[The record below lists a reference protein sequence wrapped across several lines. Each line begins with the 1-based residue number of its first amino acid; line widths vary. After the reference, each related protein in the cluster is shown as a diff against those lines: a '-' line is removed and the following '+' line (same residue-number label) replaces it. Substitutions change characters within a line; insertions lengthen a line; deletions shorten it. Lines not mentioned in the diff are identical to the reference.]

1 MTVEGFL
8 TVIATHCRCPQA
20 AGPRGC
26 VHLGGEPGEHHLRG
40 VCLPQCHNLVVPR
53 WSAAAKLQLQ
63 QHQDL
68 QQPLCQLPGGKRGTG
83 QRQGRK
89 GSLTID
95 RLLNAAKILLASLA
109 CPELGAISWRRT
121 RASAQPLCLLGNP
134 RAWKTECLL
143 PQPLLCSPL
152 WLKAWVEPMIPAL
165 LLLFF
170 ANLIQ

>member
-1 MTVEGFL
+1 MTVAGFL

-63 QHQDL
+63 QYQDL
-68 QQPLCQLPGGKRGTG
+68 QQPLCQLPGGERGSG
-83 QRQGRK
+83 QRQGGK

-95 RLLNAAKILLASLA
+95 GLLSAAKILLASLA
-109 CPELGAISWRRT
+109 CPELGAVSWRRT
-121 RASAQPLCLLGNP
+121 RRTPASAQ
-134 RAWKTECLL
+134 LL
-143 PQPLLCSPL
+143 PVSPGQHQGL
-152 WLKAWVEPMIPAL
+152 EGRVSSSTAPS
-165 LLLFF
+165 LFF
-170 ANLIQ
+170 SLA